1 MQALHDKQ
9 PLGPLALRFGLA
21 LSLLW
26 SVLTKFTKTE
36 MVAGMLKALG
46 LDFAA
51 NESFVI
57 LMGVFLLVLSVLLI
71 IGKYLHIVGLLLTV
85 FFLFSIV
92 AGAVA
97 GDAPFSVGPAI
108 WKDLGLIGAALY
120 FVFSGNSKDCCST
133 R

>member
-36 MVAGMLKALG
+36 AVAKMLGALG

-51 NESFVI
+51 NDTFVI
-57 LMGVFLLVLSVLLI
+57 LMGVFLLVISILLI
-71 IGKYLHIVGLLLTV
+71 VGKYLHIVGILMTV
-85 FFLFSIV
+85 FFLFSII
-92 AGAVA
+92 AGATA
-97 GDAPFSVGPAI
+97 GEAAFSVGPAI
-108 WKDLGLIGAALY
+108 WKDLGLLGASLY
-120 FVFSGNSKDCCST
+120 FVFSGNSKDCCKV
-133 R
+133 